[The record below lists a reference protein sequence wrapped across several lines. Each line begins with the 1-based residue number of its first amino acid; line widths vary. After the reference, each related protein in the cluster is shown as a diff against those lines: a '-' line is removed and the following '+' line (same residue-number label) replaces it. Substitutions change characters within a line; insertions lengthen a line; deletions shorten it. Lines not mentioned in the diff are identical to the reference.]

1 MAEQHIE
8 AADVR
13 DGIYMQA
20 FGQAGEPFSI
30 TTEGECVVIRP
41 IEKPADPESLRELL
55 RRSLQ
60 GVGETVPHDADL
72 PTLVAATEAFWT
84 KRQRL
89 FTATSRWSCMVLI
102 VMLGDWPCSF
112 GREIESAFHHFRPF
126 RPTNRRTTAIAQCRT
141 LSSDP
146 RARKQ
151 PFVKRDHSRFPIFD
165 WQFRERAIGNRFG
178 KGMPG

>member
-1 MAEQHIE
+1 MTTLFIKADEPLLVFSSVEMAEQHIE

-72 PTLVAATEAFWT
+72 PTLVAATEAVWT

-102 VMLGDWPCSF
+102 VMLGGLAVFIW
-112 GREIESAFHHFRPF
+112 A
-126 RPTNRRTTAIAQCRT
+126 
-141 LSSDP
+141 
-146 RARKQ
+146 
-151 PFVKRDHSRFPIFD
+151 
-165 WQFRERAIGNRFG
+165 
-178 KGMPG
+178 